1 MAVFWKLIRKEIRQK
16 PARFLILT
24 LGMTAAVFLITVM
37 TIFSTS
43 CLQAMI
49 RQEIEE
55 NGPYEAVLHNLTEEQ
70 VQRLE
75 ENGRIRKMWRLAE
88 CPRDFG
94 NAGEGKEGEDGQRR
108 VCCGVTYCHRIHGIF
123 KEVNELGAEIDM
135 DPLPEE
141 ERETVFSRRNL
152 TVVSSYDITF
162 NNKLLGYYGLN
173 ASEVKGG
180 SAWSIGMIDFV
191 ITIFAAVILYYVVL
205 SGMEEKLKTAGLLD
219 GIGISDGQKRL
230 YIYGENLLAGVL
242 AVPLGMGLGLL
253 ALFLSCRELNERFLP
268 AYDLELA
275 ISPLWLGMVLT
286 GSVAVILCSA
296 SGLYARA
303 RKERI
308 LDLVSGYDREEEVNR
323 TTVLLR
329 AKRHFFKAETLLAAK
344 NVILNHRNYGV
355 SCALLVISLCV
366 FLNGMMYVRGLAAP
380 YEKGKDYPKISLW
393 MKAETGRSSPESE
406 EAKNTEAEKEEAAS
420 REAALE
426 ELAGRIEELEGVAQ
440 VSVVKEANTFHATDG
455 MSLSQIEAYLDDLQ
469 IKINLDFYDSDQYD
483 SQEAE
488 LLAQMDLYYIVRVL
502 GVDDDTFQKYLN
514 YGRKKGRIRESGK
527 LSENSAVLV
536 RETAYE
542 AESFPLIFG
551 EEICEIPL
559 AFTMVPGEYEEML
572 RPEYLKTAAESA
584 DGLDIPYMA
593 RDSILYVP
601 METFEQLLGE
611 EPEKT
616 ICLEISLDRDVAKTE
631 GIRRA
636 DLNEVIYPGNAPKR
650 AGEEGK
656 IREEIETLAQELGLG
671 GLEVVSFAEEY
682 QQSFFVGGKGLHLM
696 LVAALVSACWLA
708 ALLVVLQKDAASLR
722 RRRREFALLQ
732 TIGMTRGRIL
742 KMLIL
747 EHFLYA
753 LAGLGFGIPV
763 SLFILTGLYNDGGA
777 PQMTSPGD
785 VLWDLVAGQ
794 ALMTACVVLLP
805 LIFLLREMKNL
816 DLVETIRREE

>member
-1 MAVFWKLIRKEIRQK
+1 M
-16 PARFLILT
+16 
-24 LGMTAAVFLITVM
+24 
-37 TIFSTS
+37 
-43 CLQAMI
+43 
-49 RQEIEE
+49 
-55 NGPYEAVLHNLTEEQ
+55 
-70 VQRLE
+70 
-75 ENGRIRKMWRLAE
+75 
-88 CPRDFG
+88 
-94 NAGEGKEGEDGQRR
+94 R
-108 VCCGVTYCHRIHGIF
+108 V
-123 KEVNELGAEIDM
+123 
-135 DPLPEE
+135 
-141 ERETVFSRRNL
+141 
-152 TVVSSYDITF
+152 
-162 NNKLLGYYGLN
+162 
-173 ASEVKGG
+173 
-180 SAWSIGMIDFV
+180 
-191 ITIFAAVILYYVVL
+191 
-205 SGMEEKLKTAGLLD
+205 
-219 GIGISDGQKRL
+219 
-230 YIYGENLLAGVL
+230 
-242 AVPLGMGLGLL
+242 
-253 ALFLSCRELNERFLP
+253 
-268 AYDLELA
+268 
-275 ISPLWLGMVLT
+275 
-286 GSVAVILCSA
+286 
-296 SGLYARA
+296 
-303 RKERI
+303 
-308 LDLVSGYDREEEVNR
+308 
-323 TTVLLR
+323 
-329 AKRHFFKAETLLAAK
+329 
-344 NVILNHRNYGV
+344 
-355 SCALLVISLCV
+355 
-366 FLNGMMYVRGLAAP
+366 LNGMMYIRGLAAP
-380 YEKGKDYPKISLW
+380 YEKGQDYPKISLW
-393 MKAETGRSSPESE
+393 VKAEAGRSGPESGKARDEEAKNE
-406 EAKNTEAEKEEAAS
+406 EAKNTEAEEAAS

-426 ELAGRIEELEGVAQ
+426 ELAGRIEDLEGVAQ
-440 VSVVKEANTFHATDG
+440 VSVVKEANTFHATEG

-469 IKINLDFYDSDQYD
+469 MKRYLDFYDSDQYD
-483 SQEAE
+483 RQEAE

-559 AFTMVPGEYEEML
+559 AFTMVPGEHEEML

-593 RDSILYVP
+593 GDSILYVP
-601 METFEQLLGE
+601 METFEHLLGE

-616 ICLEISLDRDVAKTE
+616 ICLEISLDRDVAKTGE
-631 GIRRA
+631 IRRA

-656 IREEIETLAQELGLG
+656 IREEIEALAQELGLG

-785 VLWDLVAGQ
+785 VPWDLVAGQ